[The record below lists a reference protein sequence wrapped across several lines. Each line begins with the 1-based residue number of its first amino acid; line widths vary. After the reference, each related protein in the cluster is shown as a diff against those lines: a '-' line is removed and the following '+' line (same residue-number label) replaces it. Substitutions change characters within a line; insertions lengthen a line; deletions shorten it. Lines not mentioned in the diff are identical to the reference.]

1 MLAPMSHGYNDLTK
15 TITSIKIH
23 DVNLIVDLHVGSFD
37 NCQRIVKAI
46 EKAYWHGRK
55 DMKEFVLDTI
65 CTNTPRD
72 I

>member
-1 MLAPMSHGYNDLTK
+1 MLTPISHHYNDLTK
-15 TITSIKIH
+15 TIASIK
-23 DVNLIVDLHVGSFD
+23 VNNVNIIVDLKVNSFD
-37 NCQRIVKAI
+37 DCQRIVKAV